1 MSKARKIFSRII
13 LFTFLSFV
21 FISCKNLFNSEND
34 EVIIHKRKAKV
45 SVSADF
51 GKTRTV
57 LPTSFNGT
65 EQGYTWNLL
74 GKKSTEEENRNLATW
89 KDEDNKTSYQ
99 LLNETKDILIDEGTW
114 NFELTVSKLDTTGN
128 TVYVLYSKI
137 ENVNIKSGVEN
148 SLHFSMEEATSSN
161 LGETAPLAKGVIN
174 FTLNFPSGIVND
186 VQVLVPMYKGSV
198 GIDAFNFYM
207 QEKFNPQTKDN
218 LKQIIIGNRK
228 FRVNDKVIQLVN
240 RAEKGVMNGDIGYI
254 SRIEG
259 DFNNY
264 TGLYIQ
270 YSFRLVYY
278 EINELDDISLAYA
291 ISIHKAQGSEF
302 KLVIMPLSFKYY
314 IMLKKKLVYT
324 AITRAKNYLFMIGN
338 FEAFRKGVI
347 NIEEKRR
354 TRLEYKIKQL
364 INNPNILLDNESG
377 FSEIIIDDIEILNP
391 YDFMD

>member
-13 LFTFLSFV
+13 LFTFFSFV
-21 FISCKNLFNSEND
+21 FISCKNLFNSGND

-74 GKKSTEEENRNLATW
+74 GKKSTEEESKNLATW

-114 NFELTVSKLDTTGN
+114 NFELTVSKLDTTGK

-186 VQVLVPMYKGSV
+186 VQVSLYDINVLEKPVFDQTWPDYLNYGKIQFIQGEYAPGYYLLQSTPMLV
-198 GIDAFNFYM
+198 
-207 QEKFNPQTKDN
+207 
-218 LKQIIIGNRK
+218 L
-228 FRVNDKVIQLVN
+228 L
-240 RAEKGVMNGDIGYI
+240 
-254 SRIEG
+254 
-259 DFNNY
+259 
-264 TGLYIQ
+264 
-270 YSFRLVYY
+270 
-278 EINELDDISLAYA
+278 
-291 ISIHKAQGSEF
+291 EF
-302 KLVIMPLSFKYY
+302 L
-314 IMLKKKLVYT
+314 
-324 AITRAKNYLFMIGN
+324 R
-338 FEAFRKGVI
+338 
-347 NIEEKRR
+347 
-354 TRLEYKIKQL
+354 
-364 INNPNILLDNESG
+364 D
-377 FSEIIIDDIEILNP
+377 
-391 YDFMD
+391 